1 VSFKTSGFA
10 SISFSVQ
17 RDGLGGDATSRSRPD
32 SDREVAAPT
41 QNDKRG
47 LKTLPG
53 SRPVSFPAARL
64 LLALWLVP
72 AAVAAA
78 GDSMLTVDS
87 AQSHVDISV
96 KATVDSFV
104 AHLLDFETSL
114 TTAPQTGQITAAV
127 FRFNFNSIKTGNA
140 DRDRDM
146 NEWQQTAKF
155 PEGVFTLAAL
165 ETGSDGRT
173 VARGQLRFHGIE
185 KTVSFPV
192 VIELKKPVITVDG
205 DVTINTRDYGLPV
218 IKKYLFLKVDPVV
231 AVHFHLQ
238 EKPAGL

>member
-1 VSFKTSGFA
+1 MPT
-10 SISFSVQ
+10 
-17 RDGLGGDATSRSRPD
+17 RS
-32 SDREVAAPT
+32 S
-41 QNDKRG
+41 
-47 LKTLPG
+47 

-78 GDSMLTVDS
+78 GDPMVIVDS
-87 AQSHVDISV
+87 AQSQVDISV

-104 AHLLDFETSL
+104 AHLVDFETSL

-127 FRFNFNSIKTGNA
+127 FRFNFASIKTGNT

-146 NEWQQTAKF
+146 NEWQQTPKF
-155 PEGVFTLAAL
+155 PDVVFTLVAL
-165 ETGSDGRT
+165 DAGSDGRT

-192 VIELKKPVITVDG
+192 VIEIKKPVVTVDG
-205 DVTINTRDYGLPV
+205 DVTIDTRDYGLPV

-238 EKPAGL
+238 GKLAGL